1 MTDMAYKFIFLYL
14 LIVSCVTM
22 ADSRGKGM
30 SEYTKNKTQHS
41 LARMAA
47 ALEVDQLDLEVKS
60 SV

>member
-1 MTDMAYKFIFLYL
+1 MAYKFIFLYL

-30 SEYTKNKTQHS
+30 SEYAKNKTQHS
-41 LARMAA
+41 LARMEA

-60 SV
+60 SL